1 MSAEMSLR
9 EGHLTAALT
18 ELEADVRKEPGNAL
32 YRVFLFQ
39 LLSVMGEWGR
49 ALNQLSVAGELD
61 AATLSMVSTYHEAIR
76 CEALRREVFSG
87 RHAPLLFGKPAQW
100 MVLLIEALRIDAAGK
115 QGQAQKLR
123 AQAFEQAP
131 AVSGTIDQ
139 QPFAWIGDADP
150 RLGPMLEVIMNG
162 RYYWVPFNHLCS
174 VQIEAPADLRDLVW
188 MPAHFTF
195 VNGGESVGLIPTRYP
210 ESEFSENAR
219 IRMAR
224 CTEWVESAPDFLVGM
239 GQRMLITDASEYPLM
254 ETRLIQLENPLEGM
268 GDASQESACQS

>member
-9 EGHLTAALT
+9 EGRLVAALT
-18 ELEADVRKEPGNAL
+18 ELEAVVRKNPGNAQ

-49 ALNQLSVAGELD
+49 AVGQLNVAGELD
-61 AATLSMVSTYHEAIR
+61 ASTLTMVSTYHEAIR
-76 CEALRREVFSG
+76 CESLRRGVFTG

-100 MVLLIEALRIDAAGK
+100 MALLVEALRMDAAGK

-123 AQAFEQAP
+123 SQAFEQAP
-131 AVSGTIDQ
+131 AVSGTINQ
-139 QPFAWIGDADP
+139 QPFTWIGDADP

-162 RYYWVPFNHLCS
+162 RYFWIPFNHLCS

-195 VNGGESVGLIPTRYP
+195 VNGGASVGLIPTRYP
-210 ESEFSENAR
+210 ESEFSENVR

-224 CTEWVESAPDFLVGM
+224 STEWVESAPDFLVGL

-254 ETRLIQLENPLEGM
+254 ETRLIQLENSLEEVS
-268 GDASQESACQS
+268 DSNLESVCQS